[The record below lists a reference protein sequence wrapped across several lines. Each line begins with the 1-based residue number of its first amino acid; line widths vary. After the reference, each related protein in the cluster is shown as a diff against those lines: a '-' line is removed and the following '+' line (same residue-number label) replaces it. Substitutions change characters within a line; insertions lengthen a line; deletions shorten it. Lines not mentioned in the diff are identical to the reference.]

1 VSSEY
6 RASTPGS
13 EEQNRRPTSELW
25 GPWQVE
31 QENTQPLPAPTKIPE
46 TPPPGSGQTLE
57 AGNAQAVEQNAVD
70 PLFSHRE
77 HVTGAL
83 PVHPNEAPLFHPA
96 YSPYPPQV
104 YQPQRQTYPPY
115 PPQPAYP
122 GYPPGY
128 SPYAPYPGYS
138 YPPYAWMPP
147 RPKQDSYLMAMAI
160 VSVIGS
166 SLVLLGGFVLIFF
179 ALLAAIVPT
188 TASSDSQQFSL
199 VSTLAILICVCV
211 LGGAAGLYHSIH
223 SLIKKPSADFSLP
236 RFWIFLMLYLAV
248 IGVAFLLQARGL
260 EVAYPALTIALIAL
274 AGVFP
279 ALASGALGIRRLRSR
294 VAKPLRAAWPTSWR
308 RFTVALVSGASL
320 SVLLASVLEIVIV
333 LVLAQFV
340 HIQNVQSVAQ
350 CINTPD
356 AQSCQNPGIYG
367 LLLFVVAVVAP
378 VVEETIKPLAVV
390 LLIGRVRS
398 AAEAFALGM
407 ACGIGFDLVETSFYI
422 SSGYH
427 NWLNIAL
434 LRTGAGLL
442 HGFGAAMV
450 SLGWYYLIH
459 GKKRRFLQAFACWL
473 YAVLQHAIW
482 NGSWGLVLLPAPIGP
497 FFDNWTLNLG
507 FTSLPGYILINIFEA
522 TCMLAFF
529 IYMTGRLRLKGE
541 SSPPPSPSE
550 KPSWYAI
557 PAPQAVG

>member
-6 RASTPGS
+6 SAPVPGS
-13 EEQNRRPTSELW
+13 EERNRRPTSELW
-25 GPWQVE
+25 GPWE
-31 QENTQPLPAPTKIPE
+31 ISQEDTRPRPALSNIPG
-46 TPPPGSGQTLE
+46 TPPAGSGQTMG
-57 AGNAQAVEQNAVD
+57 AGNAQAMEQNAGNAQ
-70 PLFSHRE
+70 FSHRE

-83 PVHPNEAPLFHPA
+83 SVHPNEAPLFRPA
-96 YSPYPPQV
+96 
-104 YQPQRQTYPPY
+104 YPPY
-115 PPQPAYP
+115 PPRPAYP

-128 SPYAPYPGYS
+128 APYASYPGYT

-147 RPKQDSYLMAMAI
+147 QPKQDGYLMAMAI
-160 VSVIGS
+160 VTVIGS
-166 SLVLLGGFVLIFF
+166 GLALLGGVVLIFF
-179 ALLAAIVPT
+179 ALLVAIAPT
-188 TASSDSQQFSL
+188 TPTSGSQQFSL
-199 VSTLAILICVCV
+199 ISTFVILISVYI
-211 LGGAAGLYHSIH
+211 LGGTAGLYHSIR
-223 SLIKKPSADFSLP
+223 SLMKKPSANVFLP
-236 RFWIFLMLYLAV
+236 RFWIFLILYLAV
-248 IGVAFLLQARGL
+248 LGLAFLLQTRGL

-279 ALASGALGIRRLRSR
+279 ALALAALGLRRLRSR
-294 VAKPLRAAWPTSWR
+294 VAKPLKPAWPTSWR
-308 RFTVALVSGASL
+308 RFAVALVSGATL
-320 SVLLASVLEIVIV
+320 STLLASVLEIVIV
-333 LVLAQFV
+333 LILAQFV
-340 HIQNVQSVAQ
+340 HIQNAQSVAQ

-378 VVEETIKPLAVV
+378 VVEETVKPMAVV

-427 NWLNIAL
+427 DWLNIAL
-434 LRTGAGLL
+434 LRTAAGLL

-459 GKKRRFLQAFACWL
+459 GKKRRFLRAFACWL

-497 FFDNWTLNLG
+497 FFNNWTLNLG

-522 TCMLAFF
+522 ICMLAFF
-529 IYMTGRLRLKGE
+529 IYITGRLRLKGE
-541 SSPPPSPSE
+541 SSPPLLSPAE
-550 KPSWYAI
+550 PSWQMV
-557 PAPQAVG
+557 PTPQAVG

>member
-1 VSSEY
+1 V
-6 RASTPGS
+6 
-13 EEQNRRPTSELW
+13 
-25 GPWQVE
+25 
-31 QENTQPLPAPTKIPE
+31 
-46 TPPPGSGQTLE
+46 
-57 AGNAQAVEQNAVD
+57 VEQNAVD
-70 PLFSHRE
+70 AQFSHRE
-77 HVTGAL
+77 HVTGSL
-83 PVHPNEAPLFHPA
+83 PVHPNEAPLFRPA

-115 PPQPAYP
+115 PPHPAYP
-122 GYPPGY
+122 GYAPG
-128 SPYAPYPGYS
+128 YAPYAAYPGHT
-138 YPPYAWMPP
+138 YPSYAWMPP
-147 RPKQDSYLMAMAI
+147 RPKQDGYLMAMAI
-160 VSVIGS
+160 VSVVGS
-166 SLVLLGGFVLIFF
+166 SLVLLGGLVLIFF
-179 ALLAAIVPT
+179 ALPLAIAPT
-188 TASSDSQQFSL
+188 TPVSGSQQFSL
-199 VSTLAILICVCV
+199 VSILAILICVCV
-211 LGGAAGLYHSIH
+211 LGGIAGLYHSIR

-236 RFWIFLMLYLAV
+236 RFWIFLILYLAV

-279 ALASGALGIRRLRSR
+279 ALALGALGIRRLRSR
-294 VAKPLRAAWPTSWR
+294 VAKPLKAAWPTSWR
-308 RFTVALVSGASL
+308 RFTVALVSGTSL
-320 SVLLASVLEIVIV
+320 SILLAFVLEIVIV

-340 HIQNVQSVAQ
+340 HIQNLQSVAR

-378 VVEETIKPLAVV
+378 VVEETVKPLAVV

-407 ACGIGFDLVETSFYI
+407 ACGIGFDLVETSLYI

-427 NWLNIAL
+427 DWLNIAL

-450 SLGWYYLIH
+450 ALGWYYLIH
-459 GKKRRFLQAFACWL
+459 GKKRRFLRAFACWS

-497 FFDNWTLNLG
+497 FFNNWTLNLG

-522 TCMLAFF
+522 LCMLAFF
-529 IYMTGRLRLKGE
+529 IYITGKLRLKQE
-541 SSPPPSPSE
+541 SSPPLSSSE
-550 KPSWYAI
+550 KPSWYAV
-557 PAPQAVG
+557 PVPQAVG